1 MRISMGDNLAPRLR
15 VNLGVNPV
23 LIYFSR
29 HSYAIGWFL
38 ARSSRVF
45 QPFNNFKTDKSE
57 FQHNLATRVDKAAI
71 MEAYNDVMADNNNI
85 EWSVSTSYNHNN
97 NILLIIT
104 ITTLFTSSQ

>member
-1 MRISMGDNLAPRLR
+1 MGDNLAPRLR

-85 EWSVSTSYNHNN
+85 EWSVSTSYHPNN
-97 NILLIIT
+97 NMCI
-104 ITTLFTSSQ
+104 FQ